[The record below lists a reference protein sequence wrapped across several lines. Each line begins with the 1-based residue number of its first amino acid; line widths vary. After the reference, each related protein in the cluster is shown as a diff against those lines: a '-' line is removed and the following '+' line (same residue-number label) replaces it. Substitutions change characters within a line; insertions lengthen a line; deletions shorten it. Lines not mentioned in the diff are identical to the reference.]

1 MSLLNILSSIFMFFL
16 MVAWIWVMVL
26 VISDLFRSDDLSG
39 WGKALWALGIII
51 IPWLGVL
58 AYLLLRGEGMSQRS
72 IKAASDMEDMR
83 RSYIREVAGP
93 STADELAK
101 LAELKDK
108 GVISEEEFLAQ
119 KAKILG

>member
-39 WGKALWALGIII
+39 WGKALWALGIIV